1 MTKLNHRVAK
11 LETRH
16 GIGARRVLFIMTGA
30 GETDEQAMERLGVT
44 PRAGDVLLV
53 MRLGAKQ

>member
-1 MTKLNHRVAK
+1 MTKLNNRVAT
-11 LETRH
+11 LEKQAGVGR
-16 GIGARRVLFIMTGA
+16 GVRFIMTEG
-30 GETDEQAMERLGVT
+30 DESDAQAMERLGVT

>member
-1 MTKLNHRVAK
+1 MTKLNNRVAT
-11 LETRH
+11 LEKQAGGGR
-16 GIGARRVLFIMTGA
+16 GVRFIMTEA

-44 PRAGDVLLV
+44 PRAGGVLLV